1 MKVEFFTGLIFFIL
15 LAPIAILVLMV
26 LFGIVDFLMFLS
38 SESQY
43 FFDYEQTL

>member
-1 MKVEFFTGLIFFIL
+1 MKVEFFTGLLMLIL
-15 LAPIAILVLMV
+15 LAPIAIFVLMI

-43 FFDYEQTL
+43 FFEYEPTL